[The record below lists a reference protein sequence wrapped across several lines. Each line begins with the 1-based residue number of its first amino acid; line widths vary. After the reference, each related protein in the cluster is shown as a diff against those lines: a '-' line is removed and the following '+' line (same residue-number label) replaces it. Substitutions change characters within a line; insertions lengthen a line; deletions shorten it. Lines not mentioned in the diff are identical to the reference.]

1 MCASAWD
8 VIKYLFFREDS
19 TLIYLYTIV
28 YTYACV
34 SILNYNN
41 SVPSK
46 KRSGTYFY
54 VFENLTNLILT
65 VINKIVYLSTIL
77 TNIYMLSKTANRKLN
92 EFQQTEIIFMYLNV
106 SENHEYKIV
115 FNSFI

>member
-34 SILNYNN
+34 CILNYYN

-46 KRSGTYFY
+46 KHSGTYFY

-115 FNSFI
+115 FNSCI